1 MKTRNTENPSFEVEF
16 VKTDRMFDEAGEA
29 RVNNI
34 IKWTENHLKTKH
46 NSRLT
51 GGLTYSVIRVQIDA
65 EGPDPEEVEEVVTDS
80 KPGICST
87 TFV

>member
-34 IKWTENHLKTKH
+34 IK
-46 NSRLT
+46 
-51 GGLTYSVIRVQIDA
+51 
-65 EGPDPEEVEEVVTDS
+65 
-80 KPGICST
+80 
-87 TFV
+87 